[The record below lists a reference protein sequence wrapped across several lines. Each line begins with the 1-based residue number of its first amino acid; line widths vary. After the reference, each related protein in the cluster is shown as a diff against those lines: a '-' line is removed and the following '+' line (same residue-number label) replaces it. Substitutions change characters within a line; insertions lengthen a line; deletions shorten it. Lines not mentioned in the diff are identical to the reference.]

1 MKTID
6 FSYFI
11 ERYIAGE
18 MDPSEKKWF
27 ETELEGSL
35 SLQRELALRKKA
47 DAALGRH
54 DIIDLRNKLAS
65 IEKERKEKAVVA
77 SGGKTP
83 RFRFAA
89 VITALILI
97 GSLYLVTT
105 GPQNFDTLYKKNF
118 EIYHSSGTS
127 RSAEAKIPDF
137 KTALDL
143 YNSNDFAGSLPLFR
157 DYLKSY
163 PGEMEVEILYGV
175 ALMGNNK
182 FNDAKSAF
190 SSVINNS
197 NNLYIDRAQWYL
209 SLCYIKTEES
219 EAAVRQLESII
230 NSNSIYREK
239 AKKLVRK
246 LR

>member
-27 ETELEGSL
+27 EAELDGNH
-35 SLQRELALRKKA
+35 SLQSELALRKKA
-47 DAALGRH
+47 DAALVRH

-65 IEKERKEKAVVA
+65 IERERKEKVVIA
-77 SGGKTP
+77 GGKTP

-89 VITALILI
+89 VITALVLI

-105 GPQNFDTLYKKNF
+105 GPQSYDSIYKKNF
-118 EIYHSSGTS
+118 EVYYQLGHS
-127 RSAEAKIPDF
+127 RSAEAKIPGYN
-137 KTALDL
+137 TALEL
-143 YNSNDFAGSLPLFR
+143 YNRNDFAGSLPFFR
-157 DYLKSY
+157 DYLKSN
-163 PGEMEVEILYGV
+163 PGAMQAELLYGV
-175 ALMGNNK
+175 ALMGNNNHK
-182 FNDAKSAF
+182 EAKSVL
-190 SSVINNS
+190 SSIINNS
-197 NNLYIDRAQWYL
+197 NNLYIDRAQWYRA
-209 SLCYIKTEES
+209 LCYIKTEES
-219 EAAVRQLESII
+219 EAAVRQLETII

-239 AKKLVRK
+239 AKKLVKK